1 MKASIF
7 NVLAVLAFTPA
18 ALALPAAEAAPAVE
32 VADGGAII
40 NGGICPKDFK
50 DMAPHARDVA
60 TRTRD
65 APSGTL
71 DGYLIKRA
79 CFDYSCDDSID
90 CKAVGCTTCV
100 QTHTPC
106 GDSVLRCR

>member
-1 MKASIF
+1 MSLSLPFLPPASD
-7 NVLAVLAFTPA
+7 THA
-18 ALALPAAEAAPAVE
+18 ALVQATGLQGTNACV
-32 VADGGAII
+32 VQ
-40 NGGICPKDFK
+40 GGICPKDFK